1 MWRASSL
8 TFFSSSSL
16 SSEAMTDVR
25 ASLSVLV
32 RSEADMA
39 MLLKGEGYGQR

>member
-1 MWRASSL
+1 MGRASSL

-39 MLLKGEGYGQR
+39 MRLKGEGK